1 MATPRNS
8 TQPSPGQPLLSY
20 AEALRVL
27 EARLESLQVSTETI
41 PLEQCSGR
49 VLAQEIAMDREEP
62 PVCRSA
68 MDGFALRS
76 EDGEGPRQIVGT
88 YFAGTAGDT
97 PLSAGQAVAVM
108 TGGTVPSGADAV
120 IPVERTS
127 VEGETLKIE
136 AAPKAGQHVRQKG
149 EMGHVGRVLLR
160 PGQRLTPSDLGA
172 IAGCGVDPVT
182 VYRQPRV
189 IVLATG
195 DEVVP
200 LQQKP
205 ESHQVRD
212 SNRLLAATQ
221 LRSFGAEVLEHHHVA
236 DEPEALKAAV
246 ADALSQA
253 DLVITIGGVSMG
265 EKDYLPQV
273 FQDCC
278 VEKLFH
284 KIALQPG
291 KPVWAG
297 ATERHVVLGLPG
309 NPISSFVVL
318 ELLGRLVIDRLGG
331 CDRHYP
337 RPLRTARMMGSA
349 KCRARP
355 RLLPARLMNPGAAW
369 PSSTDSVTHPDPAD
383 ALPNLRVVVESGSG
397 DWTSLAGAEAL
408 LYLPPF
414 SSVEDGQ
421 AVHYL
426 PLSQP

>member
-1 MATPRNS
+1 M
-8 TQPSPGQPLLSY
+8 LSY
-20 AEALRVL
+20 AEALQVL
-27 EARLESLQVSTETI
+27 EARLESLEVSTETL
-41 PLEQCSGR
+41 PLEQCLGR
-49 VLAQEIAMDREEP
+49 VLAQEVAMDRDEP

-88 YFAGTAGDT
+88 YYAGTAGDT
-97 PLSAGQAVAVM
+97 PLKGGQAVAVM

-120 IPVERTS
+120 VPVERTT

-149 EMGHVGRVLLR
+149 EMGQVGRVILR
-160 PGQRLTPSDLGA
+160 PGQRLTAADLGA
-172 IAGCGVDPVT
+172 LAGCGTDPVL
-182 VYRQPRV
+182 VYRQPKA

-195 DEVVP
+195 DEVIP
-200 LQQKP
+200 LQQLP

-212 SNRLLAATQ
+212 SNRLLAAMQ
-221 LRSFGAEVLEHHHVA
+221 LGSFGAEVLEHHHVK

-246 ADALSQA
+246 SDALSKA

-297 ATERHVVLGLPG
+297 ATAKQVVLGLPG

-318 ELLGRLVIDRLGG
+318 ELLGRLVIDRLSA
-331 CDRHYP
+331 CDRIYP
-337 RPLRTARMMGSA
+337 RPLRAAKLQGRAR
-349 KCRARP
+349 CRARP
-355 RLLPARLMNPGAAW
+355 RLLPARLLDPGQAW
-369 PSSTDSVTHPDPAD
+369 PTDAD
-383 ALPNLRVVVESGSG
+383 ALNPADILPQIRVVQESGSG
-397 DWTSLAGAEAL
+397 DWTSLASAEAL

-414 SSVEDGQ
+414 SDVSDGQ
-421 AVHYL
+421 VVHYL
-426 PLSQP
+426 PLSKP

>member
-1 MATPRNS
+1 
-8 TQPSPGQPLLSY
+8 
-20 AEALRVL
+20 
-27 EARLESLQVSTETI
+27 
-41 PLEQCSGR
+41 
-49 VLAQEIAMDREEP
+49 MDRDEP

-88 YFAGTAGDT
+88 YYAGTAGET
-97 PLSAGQAVAVM
+97 PLQGGQAVAVM

-127 VEGETLKIE
+127 VEGETLQIE
-136 AAPKAGQHVRQKG
+136 AAPRAGQHVRQKG
-149 EMGHVGRVLLR
+149 EMGQVGRVLLK
-160 PGQRLTPSDLGA
+160 PGQRLTAADLGTL
-172 IAGCGVDPVT
+172 AGCGVDPVL
-182 VYRQPRV
+182 VYRQPRA

-195 DEVVP
+195 DEVIP
-200 LQQKP
+200 LQQMP

-221 LRSFGAEVLEHHHVA
+221 LRTFGAEVVEHHHVK

-246 ADALSQA
+246 ADALEKA

-273 FQDCC
+273 FQECC

-297 ATERHVVLGLPG
+297 ATEKQIVLGLPG
-309 NPISSFVVL
+309 NPVSSFVVL
-318 ELLGRLVIDRLGG
+318 ELLGRLVIDRLSA
-331 CDRHYP
+331 CDRIYP
-337 RPLRTARMMGSA
+337 RPLRTAKLQGRA

-355 RLLPARLMNPGAAW
+355 RLLPARLWDPGHPW
-369 PSSTDSVTHPDPAD
+369 PTDAEASTPTDSMPS
-383 ALPNLRVVVESGSG
+383 LRVIQESGSG
-397 DWTSLAGAEAL
+397 DWTSFSGAEAL

-414 SSVEDGQ
+414 SDVEEGQ
-421 AVHYL
+421 VVHYL
-426 PLSQP
+426 PLSKP